1 MRCRNYGAVVSAVIR
16 RREPLDALVAKARRT
31 ASAVCFRHHGN
42 PNAYENEA
50 GQCICNCFA
59 FHQRV
64 LTSRLL

>member
-31 ASAVCFRHHGN
+31 ASAVCFRDHGN

-50 GQCICNCFA
+50 G
-59 FHQRV
+59 
-64 LTSRLL
+64 